1 MPSPA
6 LVCSLAWEI
15 DRDPHLFKSVDS
27 YDEGGR
33 PLMVGYRRLDLEAWP
48 RSEEEKTDRMRT
60 PALQPG
66 YSALDRSSTFELFWQ
81 LALAVYLIRV
91 SEKQNDTPGCLDNPS
106 RSKCPVAPQLVA
118 RTVKPSSTVR
128 KIQGHSPF

>member
-33 PLMVGYRRLDLEAWP
+33 PLMVGYRRLDLELNQP
-48 RSEEEKTDRMRT
+48 RS
-60 PALQPG
+60 
-66 YSALDRSSTFELFWQ
+66 LFWQ

-91 SEKQNDTPGCLDNPS
+91 SEKQNYTPGCLDNPS
-106 RSKCPVAPQLVA
+106 RSKCPVVPQLVA